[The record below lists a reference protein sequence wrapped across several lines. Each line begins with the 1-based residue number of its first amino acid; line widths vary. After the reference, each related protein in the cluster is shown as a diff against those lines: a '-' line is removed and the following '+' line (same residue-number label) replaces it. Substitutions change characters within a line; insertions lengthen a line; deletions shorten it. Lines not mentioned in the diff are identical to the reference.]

1 LAKLKDRIKFALD
14 EGRMLILGSQVL
26 VGFQFR
32 SILEKGFEQL
42 PRSSQYLKL
51 GALGLMLLAIGLLM
65 SPGAYHRIVDE
76 GEDTRDTHGYTTR
89 VLSFA
94 LLPFAVAFGLDMYI
108 VAGKLMGRTQ
118 SILAGAGVSLVS
130 LFFWY
135 GLEMMRRA
143 ERAPEIKEVEE
154 MEEKKK
160 KEEGGTKVKDKIE
173 QALTEAR
180 VVLPGAQALLGFQ
193 FASMLVEGFDKL
205 PGSSKYV
212 HLLSLALMVLA
223 VILLMAPAAYH
234 RIVEEGQDTE
244 HFHRVA
250 SRLLIASMIPLALGI
265 CGDVFVVVRKVTE
278 SGTAGLISAAAMLI
292 FFYGLWFGYTI
303 YKRGERAGGSKDA
316 TRRQKQA
323 GMMKAEG

>member
-1 LAKLKDRIKFALD
+1 LAKLKDRIKVALD
-14 EGRMLILGSQVL
+14 EGRMLILGAQVL

-65 SPGAYHRIVDE
+65 SPGAYHRIVEE
-76 GEDTRDTHGYTTR
+76 GEDTPDVHSYTTK
-89 VLSFA
+89 VLGMA
-94 LLPFAVAFGLDMYI
+94 LLPFAIAFGLDMYI
-108 VAGKLMGRTQ
+108 VTGKLMGYTPA
-118 SILAGAGVSLVS
+118 IITGLGLSLVA

-135 GLEMMRRA
+135 GIEMKRKARR
-143 ERAPEIKEVEE
+143 EPEIKEAEE
-154 MEEKKK
+154 MEKKK
-160 KEEGGTKVKDKIE
+160 NREDEKGGTKLKDKIE

-212 HLLSLALMVLA
+212 HLISLALMALA

-250 SRLLIASMIPLALGI
+250 SRFLIAAMVPLALGI
-265 CGDVFVVVRKVTE
+265 CGDLFVVARKVTE
-278 SGTAGLISAAAMLI
+278 SAIAGIISAAAMLL

-303 YKRGERAGGSKDA
+303 YQRNAQAESKNPTHHHVA
-316 TRRQKQA
+316 A
-323 GMMKAEG
+323 

>member
-14 EGRMLILGSQVL
+14 EGRMLILGAQVL
-26 VGFQFR
+26 LGFQFR

-42 PRSSQYLKL
+42 PRASQYLKL

-65 SPGAYHRIVDE
+65 SPGSYHRIVDD
-76 GEDTRDTHGYTTR
+76 GEDTRDIHRYTTK
-89 VLSFA
+89 VMCLA
-94 LLPFAVAFGLDMYI
+94 LLPFAIAFGLDMY
-108 VAGKLMGRTQ
+108 VVTGKLMGHAQ
-118 SILAGAGVSLVS
+118 GIIAGVAVSLVA

-135 GLEMMRRA
+135 GLEMMSKTKRGL
-143 ERAPEIKEVEE
+143 ESKEVKE
-154 MEEKKK
+154 MSEEKKEDEK
-160 KEEGGTKVKDKIE
+160 GGAKLKDKIE

-205 PGSSKYV
+205 PASSRYV

-234 RIVEEGQDTE
+234 RIVEEGHDTE

-250 SRLLIASMIPLALGI
+250 SRFLIASMIPLALGI
-265 CGDVFVVVRKVTE
+265 CGELFVVVRKVTE
-278 SGTAGLISAAAMLI
+278 SVTAGIISAAAMLL

-303 YKRGERAGGSKDA
+303 YRRSEQAGSKDA
-316 TRRQKQA
+316 TGHQVA
-323 GMMKAEG
+323 A